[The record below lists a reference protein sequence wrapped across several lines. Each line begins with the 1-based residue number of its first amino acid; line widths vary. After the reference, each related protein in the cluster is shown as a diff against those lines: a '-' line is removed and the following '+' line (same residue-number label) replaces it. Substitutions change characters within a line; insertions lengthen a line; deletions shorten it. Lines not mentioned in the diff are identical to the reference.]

1 MSLER
6 NKSRNMG
13 KNNKGKVIQMLSPEN
28 YIRKKARAL
37 PIYECLVRSDWEEAK
52 MATVLIARDHTNGNI
67 TVCSYLV
74 DLFCLGVKD
83 SMYLFNVPVH
93 EYEEFKEKF
102 NSNMEMTEVDYT
114 LAHNIVYA
122 GVEFAE
128 EFGFK
133 PHKDYESVT
142 KFMLEEDTEDIELIE
157 IECGNDGKPL
167 YMRGPFEDD
176 AKARK
181 IIAQLEKNAGSGN
194 YEYIDGFDEF
204 DDDDFD
210 YDDEHDDDDE
220 DEFDDDDDEVNEFA
234 EMAFDEKRKLFLV
247 MSPKMNDMDDEEGK
261 RFINLVDS
269 IVDDLVDV
277 DQHNKFYDE
286 FLEEL
291 DIEVDEDEIP
301 DQLLG
306 IRSGAQT
313 ISNELK
319 NRFQAIYHLINEN
332 PELGDE
338 ELKLFQKEVIGVP
351 GVNFLELLLLQMN
364 DSPKYPQKIKEYA
377 LSYPHYSLIQIL
389 WATEQV
395 ITGKNHKKIPGY
407 PFKLKTLFPDRK
419 TIHPIE
425 RFYTLMLYAFVSG
438 TEMDINKIEV
448 FSSVLWEFD
457 LPRNQETMLKTTI
470 SLFKINFLITHIR
483 N

>member
-1 MSLER
+1 
-6 NKSRNMG
+6 MG
-13 KNNKGKVIQMLSPEN
+13 KNNNGKVIHMLSPEN
-28 YIRKKARAL
+28 YIRKKARTL
-37 PIYECLVRSDWEEAK
+37 PIYECLVRSDWEETK
-52 MATVLIARDHTNGNI
+52 MTTVTVARNHTNGNI

-93 EYEEFKEKF
+93 EYEEFKERV
-102 NSNMEMTEVDYT
+102 NREMEMTEVDYT

-122 GVEFAE
+122 AIEFAE

-157 IECGNDGKPL
+157 IECGNDGKPI

-176 AKARK
+176 AKARR
-181 IIAQLEKNAGSGN
+181 IITQLEKNAGPGN

-210 YDDEHDDDDE
+210 
-220 DEFDDDDDEVNEFA
+220 DEFDEDDDEVNEFS
-234 EMAFDEKRKLFLV
+234 EMDFDEKRKLFLA
-247 MSPKMNDMDDEEGK
+247 MSPKMDDMDDDEGK

-269 IVDDLVDV
+269 IVNDLVDV

-291 DIEVDEDEIP
+291 NIEVDEDEIP

-306 IRSGAQT
+306 IRPGERE
-313 ISNELK
+313 ISEELK
-319 NRFQAIYHLINEN
+319 DRFMSIYQLIDEN
-332 PELGDE
+332 PELGKE

-351 GVNFLELLLLQMN
+351 GVYFLELLLLQMN
-364 DSPKYPQKIKEYA
+364 DSSKYPQKIKDYA
-377 LSYPHYSLIQIL
+377 RIYPHYPLIQIL

-395 ITGKNHKKIPGY
+395 LTEKNHKKIPGY
-407 PFKLKTLFPDRK
+407 PFKQETFFPDRE

-425 RFYTLMLYAFVSG
+425 QFYTLMLYAFVSG
-438 TEMDINKIEV
+438 IEMDINKIEA

-457 LPRNQETMLKTTI
+457 LPTEQEMVLMSSI
-470 SLFKINFLITHIR
+470 SILKINYLVAHIR